1 MFISDVTSW
10 ESIVF
15 FCTGFFDLLHETF
28 NDSLLGD
35 FLKARVFAGYSYTYG
50 SLLCGAL
57 ISAYVVSVVRD
68 VIIHFI
74 IPRL

>member
-10 ESIVF
+10 EAIVA
-15 FCTGFFDLLHETF
+15 FCSGFFELLNGTF
-28 NDSLLGD
+28 NNSLLGE
-35 FLKARVFAGYSYTYG
+35 FLRARVFAGYSYTYG

-57 ISAYVVSVVRD
+57 ISGYVVSVVRD